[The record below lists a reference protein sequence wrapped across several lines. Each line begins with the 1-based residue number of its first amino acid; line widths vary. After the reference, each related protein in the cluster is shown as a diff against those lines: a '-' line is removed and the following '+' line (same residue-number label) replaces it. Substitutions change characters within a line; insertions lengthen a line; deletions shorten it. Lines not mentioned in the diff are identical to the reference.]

1 MEIDLHKEFQ
11 DINIKLATLTQ
22 AQTDLC
28 RKVSSFIENGAPRC
42 ADQDARIELLSDFKE
57 SFEKGEHAICAA
69 GKGRWEDT
77 QRDIK
82 GLKDR
87 QWWVLCAV
95 VAQAGLIIVKFL
107 MG

>member
-11 DINIKLATLTQ
+11 DVNIKLATLTQ

-28 RKVSSFIENGAPRC
+28 KKVSSFIENGAPRC
-42 ADQDARIELLSDFKE
+42 ADQDARIEALAAFKE

-77 QRDIK
+77 RDAIK
-82 GLKDR
+82 GLRDR
-87 QWWVLCAV
+87 QWWILGVVFVQAV
-95 VAQAGLIIVKFL
+95 AVIYKFIT
-107 MG
+107 G